1 MPEVIL
7 EGVLFVVLIAT
18 VGALFYFILMSFTPA
33 GVRLRQTRNRRRLDH
48 AAELVCP
55 IHGPRSSND
64 LVRLPSGDVLCPIA
78 IRRLSMGSSIGD
90 RLSSMNFS
98 DATRGDLGRKIRRVL
113 GLIVGLVVA
122 LVLLPTA
129 ITYVNPGYVG
139 IVIHRAGGGV
149 DRVPLGPGLHMR
161 NPLMTGIEE
170 YPVFMQTLV
179 LTKSGSEGGS
189 NNDEINVN
197 SKEGQPLSLDV
208 SMSFELDQDKAPG
221 LYTTFRRDIQSIQH
235 GYVKQSIRQALQ
247 EVIGNEE
254 IAEVIGP
261 KKAEAVNRTQMLLS
275 QRLAQYG
282 IVVKQ
287 FTINELRAPQAVIEA
302 INQKNVMQQQA
313 LTAQNELQ
321 KNTFQAQG
329 DSIKAAGQ
337 AKAILATAEAQAKA
351 NELLTRSVTTT
362 LVQYEMA
369 KRWDGKMPQVA
380 SSAMP
385 LLQLGKP

>member
-1 MPEVIL
+1 
-7 EGVLFVVLIAT
+7 
-18 VGALFYFILMSFTPA
+18 
-33 GVRLRQTRNRRRLDH
+33 
-48 AAELVCP
+48 
-55 IHGPRSSND
+55 
-64 LVRLPSGDVLCPIA
+64 
-78 IRRLSMGSSIGD
+78 MGSSIGD
-90 RLSSMNFS
+90 RLSSINFGGGTTGGS
-98 DATRGDLGRKIRRVL
+98 DLGRKIRRVL
-113 GLIVGLVVA
+113 GLIVGLIVA
-122 LVLLPTA
+122 LVLLPTTV
-129 ITYVNPGYVG
+129 TYVNPGYVG

-149 DRVPLGPGLHMR
+149 DKVPLGPGLHMR
-161 NPLMTGIEE
+161 NPLTTGIEE

-179 LTKSGSEGGS
+179 LTKNASEGS
-189 NNDEINVN
+189 PLNDEINVN
-197 SKEGQPLSLDV
+197 SKEGQPISLDV
-208 SMSFELDQDKAPG
+208 SMSFELEEDKAPQ
-221 LYTTFRRDIQSIQH
+221 LYTTFRRDIAAIQH

-254 IAEVIGP
+254 IAAVIGP
-261 KKAEAVNRTQMLLS
+261 KKAEAVNQTQRLLS

-287 FTINELRAPQAVIEA
+287 FTINELRAPPAVIEA

-337 AKAILATAEAQAKA
+337 AKAILSLAESQSKA
-351 NELLTRSVTTT
+351 NDLLSRSITAN

-369 KRWDGKMPQVA
+369 KRWDGKMPQVSGA
-380 SSAMP
+380 AMP

>member
-1 MPEVIL
+1 MPSTI
-7 EGVLFVVLIAT
+7 
-18 VGALFYFILMSFTPA
+18 S
-33 GVRLRQTRNRRRLDH
+33 
-48 AAELVCP
+48 
-55 IHGPRSSND
+55 
-64 LVRLPSGDVLCPIA
+64 
-78 IRRLSMGSSIGD
+78 D
-90 RLSSMNFS
+90 RLSSMGFGS
-98 DATRGDLGRKIRRVL
+98 GTGGDLGRKIRRVL
-113 GLIVGLVVA
+113 GLIVALVVA

-129 ITYVNPGYVG
+129 VTYVNPGYVG

-149 DRVPLGPGLHMR
+149 DKVALGPGLHLR

-179 LTKSGSEGGS
+179 LTKSANEGSPL
-189 NNDEINVN
+189 NDEINVN
-197 SKEGQPLSLDV
+197 SKEGQPISLDV
-208 SMSFELDQDKAPG
+208 SMSFELDQDKAPE

-254 IAEVIGP
+254 IAAVIGP
-261 KKAEAVNRTQMLLS
+261 KKAEAVNRTQLLLS

-282 IVVKQ
+282 IIVKQ

-351 NELLTRSVTTT
+351 NELLTRSVTPT

-380 SSAMP
+380 SSAIP